1 MKSRKRGKRQYDK
14 EEKSIFAGYLK
25 CADCKMSMNKSSYK
39 LKNGIKK
46 NSYYCSTYKTRSKK
60 LCTEHYIKEELLKES
75 VLETI
80 KLQIN
85 LCIEIDK
92 VIQEIKQNN
101 SSKAEKEK
109 IQKQIEKQERELLK
123 RKVLKKSVYEDW
135 KLGKIN
141 QKDYQEYVQIY
152 NIETTEIQNK
162 LQRLKEQQKEL
173 SKDINNNWIKSY
185 VKYKNINEITSEIME
200 SLIDTIYVYGK

>member
-1 MKSRKRGKRQYDK
+1 MKSRKRGKREYDK

-109 IQKQIEKQERELLK
+109 NTKANRKARK
-123 RKVLKKSVYEDW
+123 RTSEKKSI
-135 KLGKIN
+135 K
-141 QKDYQEYVQIY
+141 
-152 NIETTEIQNK
+152 EIC
-162 LQRLKEQQKEL
+162 L
-173 SKDINNNWIKSY
+173 
-185 VKYKNINEITSEIME
+185 
-200 SLIDTIYVYGK
+200 